1 MGDQSLVNE
10 DEVTNSDGTKIFDI
24 PQDGTCRGKA
34 SKEGFIDNN
43 FEFEVSCNNVP
54 NCLFEHLI
62 VLSPDLHPEQT
73 RIMMTWNDKPNDMDL
88 HVMAVKKSD
97 KSTCRT
103 YYSRKNSCHK
113 ISLDVD
119 NTQGGQNG
127 AETITLEDNA
137 INQQYVYIIGVEDYR
152 FDNNGGKDFANS
164 RAAITLTNG
173 IKTGQHQMP
182 SNLQKPN
189 KRM

>member
-1 MGDQSLVNE
+1 
-10 DEVTNSDGTKIFDI
+10 
-24 PQDGTCRGKA
+24 
-34 SKEGFIDNN
+34 
-43 FEFEVSCNNVP
+43 
-54 NCLFEHLI
+54 
-62 VLSPDLHPEQT
+62 
-73 RIMMTWNDKPNDMDL
+73 MTWNDKPNDMDL

-152 FDNNGGKDFANS
+152 FDNNGGKAFANC
-164 RAAITLTNG
+164 RATITLTNG
-173 IKTGQHQMP
+173 IKTEPYQMP

-189 KRM
+189 MRM